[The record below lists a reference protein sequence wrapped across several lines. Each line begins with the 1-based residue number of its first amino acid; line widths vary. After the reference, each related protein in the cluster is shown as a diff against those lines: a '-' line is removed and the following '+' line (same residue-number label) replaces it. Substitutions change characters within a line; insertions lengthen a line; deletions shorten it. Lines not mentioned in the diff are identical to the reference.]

1 MHNEMFIWDQCE
13 VYEELICLLTMPE
26 SARSVP
32 DCFIAGLS
40 AVFFV
45 YTSYVIKG
53 HASVFCSDIL
63 FRKNK
68 EDFFMF
74 KTGFTG
80 DEHRLTVNG
89 K

>member
-26 SARSVP
+26 SARS
-32 DCFIAGLS
+32 S

-68 EDFFMF
+68 EDFLCLRQVLQEMS
-74 KTGFTG
+74 T
-80 DEHRLTVNG
+80 D
-89 K
+89 

>member
-32 DCFIAGLS
+32 DCFIAGLLYCRS

-45 YTSYVIKG
+45 YISYVIKG

-68 EDFFMF
+68 EDFLCLRQVLQEMS
-74 KTGFTG
+74 T
-80 DEHRLTVNG
+80 D
-89 K
+89 